1 MQHAKLN
8 PLSITKQ
15 IFLNIYNFP
24 SALVSLKYQDAF
36 RESTFESLLSCNF
49 FVWAQNFCSIQWI
62 ANFNTI
68 FYSHHLNI
76 GQDW

>member
-1 MQHAKLN
+1 MQHVTLN
-8 PLSITKQ
+8 QLSITKQ

-49 FVWAQNFCSIQWI
+49 FVWA
-62 ANFNTI
+62 
-68 FYSHHLNI
+68 
-76 GQDW
+76 